1 MSKKGSSRSAIGV
14 GIATL
19 VTIMVAVLLTTF
31 SVLTL
36 VTASADLRL
45 SNKTVESA
53 ENYYA
58 ADGAA
63 EQWLADLDAFLEQN
77 PSSTEADFTAA
88 GFQVTTTEEG
98 SLKASQEFSIDE
110 NRSLVV
116 EVALDVDGS
125 WDILKW
131 QSVLKN

>member
-1 MSKKGSSRSAIGV
+1 MSKKTGSRSAIGV

-63 EQWLADLDAFLEQN
+63 ELWLADLDADGWLGVMTD
-77 PSSTEADFTAA
+77 SSMKYMPKESIDDDHM
-88 GFQVTTTEEG
+88 
-98 SLKASQEFSIDE
+98 KISQEFPIDDL
-110 NRSLVV
+110 RVLSV
-116 EVALDVDGS
+116 EVVLASDGTI
-125 WDILKW
+125 DILTW
-131 QSVLKN
+131 QSVLKK